1 MTRLRPQQLKQRIA
15 KIEGAFRRL
24 GHVDVARQTGSP
36 QTIVV
41 TIAHPGWGAPTT
53 AQLSFVET
61 WILEGGLWALTKY
74 AYDLLLRPGPGRF
87 GFHWHDGRYHEHCVD
102 PADPGRDHHF
112 AGSPVDLFAAF
123 DRFTALLN
131 GKEPLT
137 CAGLRPL
144 RG

>member
-1 MTRLRPQQLKQRIA
+1 VTRLRQHQLEQRIA
-15 KIEGAFRRL
+15 KVEGAFSRL
-24 GHVDVARQTGSP
+24 GRVDVARQIGSP
-36 QTIVV
+36 QTTVITV
-41 TIAHPGWGAPTT
+41 THPGWGAPT
-53 AQLSFVET
+53 AALLSFVET

-74 AYDLLLRPGPGRF
+74 AYDLLLRPGPGRL

-102 PADPGRDHHF
+102 PADPSRDHHF
-112 AGSPVDLFAAF
+112 TGGPVDLFAAF
-123 DRFTALLN
+123 DRFAALLN

>member
-1 MTRLRPQQLKQRIA
+1 MTQLRQQHLEQRIA
-15 KIEGAFRRL
+15 TGEGAFRRL

-36 QTIVV
+36 QTIVI
-41 TIAHPGWGAPTT
+41 TITHPGWGAPTT
-53 AQLSFVET
+53 AHLSFVET

-74 AYDLLLRPGPGRF
+74 AYDLLLRPGPGRC
-87 GFHWHDGRYHEHCVD
+87 GFHWHDGTYHTHCVD

-112 AGSPVDLFAAF
+112 AGGPVDLFAAF
-123 DRFTALLN
+123 NRFTALLN
-131 GKEPLT
+131 GTEPLT